1 MNAKFQFN
9 IFDTDF
15 IVSNKNLQIKRT
27 TEDMMNMDINI
38 MNVNRLFDNNKLR
51 INNFIIEGCE
61 NSITIEDIGNAQI
74 TIVYKDMN
82 VKESDNVNLSINKA
96 YAEIEDNY
104 TTEEVV
110 ENEVKQEVKNE
121 VIEVKQE
128 EVEVKNEVIEVKE
141 EEVVDSVSKIIEAN
155 RKAKRERMRN
165 FGVVYYENLDNLS
178 NQDKEDIL
186 NGNLKLMKA
195 NNKLLNLFNK
205 GNYTLNSRTD
215 KEYCEIF
222 WKKSDD
228 EIKKKQYNTMEELME
243 INKENLK
250 LFAKY
255 EELIN
260 KKAKPVKKAK
270 APSLFIS
277 PKPIS
282 DELAVFLGKSIGT
295 KMSRV
300 DVSKEINAYIR
311 ANNLQDKN
319 NGRIINCDEKLR
331 NLLKVKPTDELT
343 YFNIQKY
350 LAPHCNKT

>member
-15 IVSNKNLQIKRT
+15 IVSNRNLQIKRT

-38 MNVNRLFDNNKLR
+38 MNVNRLFDNNKVR

-82 VKESDNVNLSINKA
+82 VKESDNVNLSINEA
-96 YAEIEDNY
+96 YVEIEDTY

-110 ENEVKQEVKNE
+110 ENEVKQEVKND
-121 VIEVKQE
+121 VI
-128 EVEVKNEVIEVKE
+128 EVKNEVIEVKN
-141 EEVVDSVSKIIEAN
+141 EEVIDPVSKIIEAN

-165 FGVVYYENLDNLS
+165 FGVVYYESLDNLS
-178 NQDKEDIL
+178 NQDKEHIL
-186 NGNLKLMKA
+186 NGNLKLMKE

-215 KEYCEIF
+215 KDYCEIF

-260 KKAKPVKKAK
+260 KKVKPIKNAK
-270 APSLFIS
+270 APSLFIT

-282 DELAVFLGKSIGT
+282 DELAIFLGKSIGT

-300 DVSKEINAYIR
+300 DVSREINAYIR

>member
-38 MNVNRLFDNNKLR
+38 MNVNRLFDNNKIR

-61 NSITIEDIGNAQI
+61 NSISIEDIGNAQI

-82 VKESDNVNLSINKA
+82 VKESDNVNLSMNEA
-96 YAEIEDNY
+96 YVEIEDNY

-110 ENEVKQEVKNE
+110 ENEVKEEVKNE
-121 VIEVKQE
+121 VKE
-128 EVEVKNEVIEVKE
+128 EVKNEVIEVKE
-141 EEVVDSVSKIIEAN
+141 EEVVDPVSKIIEAN

-165 FGVVYYENLDNLS
+165 FGVVYYESLDNLS
-178 NQDKEDIL
+178 NQDKEHIL

-195 NNKLLNLFNK
+195 NNELLNLFNK
-205 GNYTLNSRTD
+205 GNYTLNSRTNKD
-215 KEYCEIF
+215 YCEIIM
-222 WKKSDD
+222 KKSDD

-255 EELIN
+255 EELKKCKVKPI
-260 KKAKPVKKAK
+260 KAKPVKNAR
-270 APSLFIS
+270 APSLFIT

-282 DELAVFLGKSIGT
+282 DELAEFLGKSIGT
-295 KMSRV
+295 KMTRV
-300 DVSKEINAYIR
+300 DVSREINAYIR
-311 ANNLQDKN
+311 ANNLQDKL
-319 NGRIINCDEKLR
+319 NGRIINCNEKLR

-343 YFNIQKY
+343 YFNLQKY